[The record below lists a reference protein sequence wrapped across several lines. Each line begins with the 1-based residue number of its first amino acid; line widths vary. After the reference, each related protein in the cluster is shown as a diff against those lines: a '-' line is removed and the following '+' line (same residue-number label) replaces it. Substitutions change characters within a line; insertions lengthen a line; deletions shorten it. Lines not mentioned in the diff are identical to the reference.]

1 MTPEVLTVDNAARY
15 LGLSRSKVLDLMH
28 QRELG
33 WIHLDDKPAKRK
45 PLYTTKK
52 FCDEYL
58 ERRMQVAR
66 GVVR

>member
-1 MTPEVLTVDNAARY
+1 MTGEVLTVDEAAHY

-33 WIHLDDKPAKRK
+33 WIYLDDKPAKRK
-45 PLYTTKK
+45 PLYTSKI
-52 FCDEYL
+52 FCDEYVQ
-58 ERRMQVAR
+58 RRMQAAR